1 MAGADSG
8 LQVQINKIQVGTS
21 PRFTAIV
28 ADAIVRADA
37 GIIVAVTITGAAGA
51 VIDLWDGAVGG
62 GSSQLLFH
70 IPATL
75 GPGTYWVYKA
85 FNKGL
90 HIAIA
95 TAVTD
100 ILVITG
106 GI

>member
-8 LQVQINKIQVGTS
+8 LQSQIDKIQVGTS
-21 PRFTAIV
+21 PRFTAIA
-28 ADAIVRADA
+28 ADTLVRSGSGIV
-37 GIIVAVTITGAAGA
+37 VAVTITAPAGA

-62 GSSQLLFH
+62 GNSQLLFH

-85 FNKGL
+85 FKQDL
-90 HIAIA
+90 HIAVA

>member
-8 LQVQINKIQVGTS
+8 LQVQIDKIQVGTS
-21 PRFTAIV
+21 PRFTAITG
-28 ADAIVRADA
+28 DILVRADA
-37 GIIVAVTITGAAGA
+37 GIILGVTITAPAGA

-62 GSSQLLFH
+62 GTSQLLFH

-90 HIAIA
+90 HIQIA

-100 ILVITG
+100 ILVMTG